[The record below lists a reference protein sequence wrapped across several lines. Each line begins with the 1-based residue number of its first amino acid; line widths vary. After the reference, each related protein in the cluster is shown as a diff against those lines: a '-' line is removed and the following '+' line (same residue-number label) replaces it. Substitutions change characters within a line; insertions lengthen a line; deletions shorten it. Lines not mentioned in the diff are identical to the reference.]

1 MNTITAPLGEISQQI
16 RGVTYSKAD
25 AKLVAADGYEMLLR
39 ANNIT
44 DDGIVFDDVVHVP
57 AAKVNRKQI
66 LQEHDVVIAASSG
79 SLKVVGKSSS
89 FRGGPRVTFG
99 AFCKA
104 IRPDMSKVDPR
115 YFSHAFRT
123 IEYRRHVERRAAG
136 ANINNLRNED
146 INEYEIPLPP
156 LEEQRRIA
164 GILDAADA
172 MRRRRREAL
181 ALLDTLPGAIFA
193 EMFGDPTLNPRQLDT
208 LPLGEFVV
216 LERGKSKHRPRNDP
230 QLIGGPHPLVQT
242 GDVANAEGYIERASS
257 SYSDFGLK
265 QSRKWPAGTLCI
277 TIAANI
283 ADGAILTFPACF
295 PDSVVGCT
303 VREPHHAEFIRVWL
317 MSVKGRI
324 EKVAPAVAQKNINLK
339 ILGAVPIII
348 PPEQEIQEFTS
359 IMQQLRQDRERAVR
373 QLNELENLFASL
385 QSRAFA
391 GEL

>member
-1 MNTITAPLGEISQQI
+1 MTTAMVPLGDISQQI
-16 RGVTYSKAD
+16 RGVTYKKAD
-25 AKLVAADGYEMLLR
+25 AKPIAEDGYEMLLR
-39 ANNIT
+39 ANNIK
-44 DDGIVFDDVVHVP
+44 DEGIIFDDVVHVP
-57 AAKVNRKQI
+57 SAKVNPKQV
-66 LQEHDVVIAASSG
+66 LLEHDVVIAASSG
-79 SLKVVGKSSS
+79 SLKVVGKSAA
-89 FRGGPRVTFG
+89 FKGGARVTFG

-104 IRPDMSKVDPR
+104 IRPDTTKVDPR

-123 IEYRRHVERRAAG
+123 VDYRRHVERRAAG

-146 INEYEIPLPP
+146 IDEYEIPLPP

-164 GILDAADA
+164 GILDAADPL
-172 MRRRRREAL
+172 RRRRREAL

-193 EMFGDPTLNPRQLDT
+193 EMFGDPTLNPRRLHT
-208 LPLGEFVV
+208 IPLGEFAV

-230 QLIGGPHPLVQT
+230 ELLGGPHPLVQT
-242 GDVANAEGYIERASS
+242 GDVANAEGYIESASS

-324 EKVAPAVAQKNINLK
+324 ERVAPAVAQKNINLK
-339 ILGAVPIII
+339 ILGAVPIIV
-348 PPEQEIQEFTS
+348 PPEQEIQKFTA
-359 IMQQLRQDRERAVR
+359 IVQQIRQKRESVVR
-373 QLNELENLFASL
+373 QMNELETLFASL

>member
-1 MNTITAPLGEISQQI
+1 MSWPRAELKEEARVITKGTTPTTLGYSFTKTGVPFIRAQNLVDGTVSVSADPLFVSDETHQALKRSKIYPKDVLISIAGTIGRTAIVPDDAEEMNCNQA
-16 RGVTYSKAD
+16 
-25 AKLVAADGYEMLLR
+25 VAIVRTSDKIDRRYMLHWL
-39 ANNIT
+39 
-44 DDGIVFDDVVHVP
+44 
-57 AAKVNRKQI
+57 
-66 LQEHDVVIAASSG
+66 
-79 SLKVVGKSSS
+79 SSS
-89 FRGGPRVTFG
+89 DALSQVS
-99 AFCKA
+99 K
-104 IRPDMSKVDPR
+104 SKVTGVI
-115 YFSHAFRT
+115 SNLSLGQ
-123 IEYRRHVERRAAG
+123 IG
-136 ANINNLRNED
+136 ALQ
-146 INEYEIPLPP
+146 IPLPP

-172 MRRRRREAL
+172 LRRRRREAL
-181 ALLDTLPGAIFA
+181 SLLDTLPGAIFA
-193 EMFGDPTLNPRQLDT
+193 EMFGDPTSNPRKLPT
-208 LPLGEFVV
+208 LPLGEFAV

-230 QLIGGPHPLVQT
+230 QLLGGPHPLVQT
-242 GDVANAEGYIERASS
+242 GDVANAEGYIVRASS

-303 VREPHHAEFIRVWL
+303 VRESHHAEFIRVWL

-339 ILGAVPIII
+339 ILGAVPIIV
-348 PPEQEIQEFTS
+348 PPEQEIQKFTA
-359 IMQQLRQDRERAVR
+359 IMQQLRQDRERAAR
-373 QLNELENLFASL
+373 QLNELETLFASL